1 MGVVVRCPSMAT
13 HIRTFKCRILSFSVA
28 LSDYSG
34 GSWSK
39 KGKYEYCYHFSYSD
53 FMPSEGDL
61 AVGRPT
67 AEKLQT
73 FIG

>member
-1 MGVVVRCPSMAT
+1 MLCA
-13 HIRTFKCRILSFSVA
+13 KN
-28 LSDYSG
+28 
-34 GSWSK
+34 
-39 KGKYEYCYHFSYSD
+39 GKYEYCYHFSYSD

-61 AVGRPT
+61 AVRRPT